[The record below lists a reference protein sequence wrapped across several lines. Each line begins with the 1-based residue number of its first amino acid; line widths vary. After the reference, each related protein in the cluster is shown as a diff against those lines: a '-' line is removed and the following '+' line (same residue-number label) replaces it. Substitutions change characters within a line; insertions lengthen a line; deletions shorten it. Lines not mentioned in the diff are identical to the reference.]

1 MTICPYCNLQNEM
14 EQDFC
19 SQCRYYIGPPRPFH
33 LDVDKIKH
41 PDDAEAIES
50 LVAIPLFPSLV
61 KQNIKRKYSQ
71 MRKTL
76 LQGAIPV
83 YNKNFPLLY
92 NITAYCA
99 RVLGLKTLP
108 EIYISP
114 NKRLNAYTF
123 GTSERPVIVVTH
135 GSVRSMSNLE
145 MEAVIG
151 HEMGHIMC
159 EHVVYQTLAQYVLS
173 GLQFVTGSSL
183 FLNIFTSALFKKWIR
198 AAEISADRAGLLVT
212 RNINKVRSAHLKLAG
227 WRGKESLSEF
237 FKIQKNRED
246 RLESKLWEL
255 ANNHPFTVKRLSQI
269 EDFYRSQEYKDLA
282 EKTEKNDTIY
292 QVVKRQLNPNA

>member
-1 MTICPYCNLQNEM
+1 M
-14 EQDFC
+14 EQAFC
-19 SQCRYYIGPPRPFH
+19 SRCRCYIGPPRPFL

-41 PDDAEAIES
+41 ADDAEAIGS
-50 LVAIPLFPSLV
+50 LAAIPLFPSLV

-71 MRKTL
+71 MRKKL
-76 LQGAIPV
+76 LQEAIPV
-83 YNKNFPLLY
+83 YNKNFPPLY
-92 NITAYCA
+92 TIAAYCA

-114 NKRLNAYTF
+114 SKILNAYTF

-135 GSVRSMSNLE
+135 GSVCSMSNLE
-145 MEAVIG
+145 MEAIIG

-212 RNINKVRSAHLKLAG
+212 RNISKVRSAYLKLAG
-227 WRGKESLSEF
+227 WRGKESLPEF
-237 FKIQKNRED
+237 FQIQKNRED

-255 ANNHPFTVKRLSQI
+255 ANSHPFTVKRLSQM
-269 EDFYRSQEYKDLA
+269 EDFFRSPEYKDLS
-282 EKTEKNDTIY
+282 ERIEKNDRIY
-292 QVVKRQLNPNA
+292 QVVKSNLNPHA